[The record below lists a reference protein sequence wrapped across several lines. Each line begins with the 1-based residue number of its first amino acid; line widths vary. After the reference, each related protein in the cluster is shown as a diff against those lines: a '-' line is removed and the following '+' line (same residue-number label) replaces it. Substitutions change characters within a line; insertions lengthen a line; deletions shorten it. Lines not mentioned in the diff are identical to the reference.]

1 MMVTMLTS
9 REFNQDTGRAKRA
22 SRKGPVYITE
32 RGRLTHVLLSVEEY
46 RQLAQKE
53 ADIVQLLS
61 MPDVADFD
69 FDPPRLPGGLYR
81 TADLS

>member
-1 MMVTMLTS
+1 MTVTMLTS
-9 REFNQDTGRAKRA
+9 REFNQDTGRAKKA

-32 RGRLTHVLLSVEEY
+32 RGRLTHVLLSVDEY
-46 RQLAQKE
+46 RQLARKE

-61 MPDVADFD
+61 MPEAADID
-69 FDPPRLPGGLYR
+69 FAPPRLSGELFH